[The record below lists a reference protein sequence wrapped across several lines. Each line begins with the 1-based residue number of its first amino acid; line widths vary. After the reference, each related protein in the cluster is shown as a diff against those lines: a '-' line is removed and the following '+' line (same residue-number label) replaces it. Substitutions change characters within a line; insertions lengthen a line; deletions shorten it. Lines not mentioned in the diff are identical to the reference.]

1 MSGQG
6 PVAASNRI
14 EGIDVLRGLA
24 LFGVVAIHVVL
35 EFRVSIFE
43 QFLPTPDKIPSSTE
57 RYRVAANQGVESS
70 ARSQICRISRSDDG
84 TSCSRIGC
92 WWKLS
97 PKNMEAEGEPGRFSC
112 EFGQEPNCTE
122 LI

>member
-1 MSGQG
+1 MVSTETDGASDGNPVMSGQG
-6 PVAASNRI
+6 AVAPSNRI

-57 RYRVAANQGVESS
+57 RYRVAAN
-70 ARSQICRISRSDDG
+70 
-84 TSCSRIGC
+84 
-92 WWKLS
+92 
-97 PKNMEAEGEPGRFSC
+97 
-112 EFGQEPNCTE
+112 
-122 LI
+122 